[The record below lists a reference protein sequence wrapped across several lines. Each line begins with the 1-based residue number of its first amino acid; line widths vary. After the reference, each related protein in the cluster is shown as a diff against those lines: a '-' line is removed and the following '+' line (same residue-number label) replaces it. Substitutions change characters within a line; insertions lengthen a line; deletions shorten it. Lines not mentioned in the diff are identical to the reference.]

1 MKKLLYTFLAVSI
14 IFSAC
19 KKEEEEPNNN
29 GNNNGSNNTHTYV
42 PNTNFE
48 LKLISLG
55 LDDVLD
61 DYVLTT
67 NINDLEILDL
77 QSGDGKNVSNISN
90 ITGIE
95 DFVALKELWCGGIQ
109 LKSLDVSTNLLLT
122 TLMCCCNELTS
133 LDVSNNTALIAL
145 NCGNDQLIS
154 LDVRNGNNS
163 NFIEFDSNTELDNT
177 PLTCINVDDAA
188 WSTAN
193 WLDIND
199 ESFFSED
206 CSVK

>member
-1 MKKLLYTFLAVSI
+1 MKKLLLILLCLPLLFTT
-14 IFSAC
+14 C
-19 KKEEEEPNNN
+19 KKEEDNTPTNNTGNN
-29 GNNNGSNNTHTYV
+29 GLTYI

-55 LDDVLD
+55 LDDILD

-77 QSGDGKNVSNISN
+77 QSGDGKNVSNISD

-109 LKSLDVSTNLLLT
+109 LKSLDVS
-122 TLMCCCNELTS
+122 
-133 LDVSNNTALIAL
+133 NNTALIAL
-145 NCGNDQLIS
+145 NCGNDQLIR

-163 NFIEFDSNTELDNT
+163 NFIEFNSNAPEDNS
-177 PLTCINVDDAA
+177 PITCINVDDAA

-193 WLDIND
+193 WLNINNQT
-199 ESFFSED
+199 FFSED
-206 CSVK
+206 CGM